1 LDAHT
6 LPIPVSDP
14 QLPVQPAVRVTTT
27 ALSPPSAATDTSA
40 PRVARREQHY
50 RRLLALADVLAAS
63 LALLLCAQLAGRH
76 QLPWASLLTLPLV
89 VLTSKVMGLYDRDE
103 LVIRKTTLNEV
114 PAIFRQ
120 ATVYALLFSLIDG
133 DLRRV
138 QVVALWLGLFAFTF
152 LLRVAAR
159 RAAAEVSD
167 PERILFVGDARA
179 YANLSRKLA
188 EHGLRG
194 DVVGRL
200 SIDDWVT
207 GGVAGEDFAVLG
219 DVVATLD
226 VHRLIVMPDEA
237 RPDATLELVR
247 AAKVLGI
254 RISVLPRILE
264 VVGSSVEFDD
274 LFGMPV
280 LGVRRFGLTRSSEIV
295 KRAFDLAVGLAAL
308 LILGPLMAAIAL
320 LIKLDSNGPVLFRQ
334 ERMGRDGRVFRICKY
349 RTMCDGADH
358 MKADLEHLNEAG
370 DGFFKIADDPRIT
383 RVGKFLRRTSLDEL
397 PQLFNVVVGEMS
409 VVGPRPLVLAEDE
422 KIVGWDRRR
431 LSLTPGMTGP
441 WQILGSSRVPL
452 NEMVKIDYLYAAGWS
467 LWGDLKILLRT
478 IPYVLARRGL

>member
-1 LDAHT
+1 
-6 LPIPVSDP
+6 
-14 QLPVQPAVRVTTT
+14 
-27 ALSPPSAATDTSA
+27 
-40 PRVARREQHY
+40 
-50 RRLLALADVLAAS
+50 
-63 LALLLCAQLAGRH
+63 
-76 QLPWASLLTLPLV
+76 
-89 VLTSKVMGLYDRDE
+89 
-103 LVIRKTTLNEV
+103 
-114 PAIFRQ
+114 
-120 ATVYALLFSLIDG
+120 
-133 DLRRV
+133 
-138 QVVALWLGLFAFTF
+138 
-152 LLRVAAR
+152 
-159 RAAAEVSD
+159 
-167 PERILFVGDARA
+167 
-179 YANLSRKLA
+179 
-188 EHGLRG
+188 
-194 DVVGRL
+194 
-200 SIDDWVT
+200 
-207 GGVAGEDFAVLG
+207 
-219 DVVATLD
+219 
-226 VHRLIVMPDEA
+226 
-237 RPDATLELVR
+237 
-247 AAKVLGI
+247 VLGI

-295 KRAFDLAVGLAAL
+295 KRAFDVAVGVAAL
-308 LILGPLMAAIAL
+308 LVLGPLMALIAA
-320 LIKLDSNGPVLFRQ
+320 LIKLDSSGPVLFRQ

-383 RVGKFLRRTSLDEL
+383 RVGRFLRRTSLDEL
-397 PQLFNVVVGEMS
+397 PQLFNVLVGEMS